1 MIVPSPKQNVKNHK
15 IISNTTAHKNQ
26 SVNPNQQMS
35 QTKNVFISKTSIK
48 QKQKV
53 TQNKKET
60 TTHKQIKS
68 LITTMSITK
77 QMKKYNT
84 NFLPSSIAKKNA
96 NLFPKKT
103 TNGKGISKNGIEK
116 KTNTN

>member
-84 NFLPSSIAKKNA
+84 NFLPSSIAKKN
-96 NLFPKKT
+96 
-103 TNGKGISKNGIEK
+103 TN
-116 KTNTN
+116 